1 MLYICSRN
9 QKQYTMPNWCENR
22 LEVSGDTK
30 ELKQFLAMGITEE
43 PMRYS
48 KTGETELVWR
58 MSNYLP
64 IPGQLSRTISPPR
77 DCEWVNEWDVN
88 HAKNRLEKQQELI
101 ADLEKK
107 LLETT
112 DKTDRDFINNQLTEA
127 KTPIEIPELI
137 ECANGT
143 EEKRQA
149 LIKEYGA
156 DNWYDWCHANWGT
169 KWDCSTEEMGFD
181 TDNESY
187 IIINFNSAWSPPINW
202 LGRVIKMFP
211 NLNFKLVFMETGNW
225 FAGCAYSEDGELML
239 AEGEPEYVVDGVVY
253 NYNGEQ
259 SVYVGED
266 GNVISEDEWN
276 EMDYSCFPEN
286 PFDNFDTPWE

>member
-1 MLYICSRN
+1 MVYICSRN

-64 IPGQLSRTISPPR
+64 TPEPLSRTISPAR

-88 HAKNRLEKQQELI
+88 HAKSRKEKGE
-101 ADLEKK
+101 DV
-107 LLETT
+107 
-112 DKTDRDFINNQLTEA
+112 
-127 KTPIEIPELI
+127 EIPELI

-169 KWDCSTEEMGFD
+169 KWDCSSEEMGFD

-187 IIINFNSAWSPPINW
+187 ITINFNSAWSPPINW

-225 FAGCAYSEDGELML
+225 FAGCAYSEDGELMM